1 VDEHR
6 PKDRGQYATEGYPD
20 EGQGGARSDDWQA
33 GIPPLRARLPT
44 KQACHRGVTL
54 TWPGH
59 GGSRD
64 NTVEHP
70 SPPPVVSR
78 PACPSRRPIPNPA
91 SVHRGSRRRL
101 WVTLPRVPRPGRATY
116 HTAWT
121 GPRQAGGEERGPGD
135 PRGTS
140 WRMAS
145 PPGPLRDTPG
155 RPSSRGCPGG
165 PSEGAKPSHARK
177 PPASHHAGAWPALC
191 ASCTPGSAPGPV
203 AVLPTSSANPDAKP
217 YGVSSP
223 LGMPSSLLP
232 PLPPFFRNPVY
243 CPYVAAQLSSAV

>member
-70 SPPPVVSR
+70 SPPVVSR

-145 PPGPLRDTPG
+145 PPGHPRAPVQQRMPG
-155 RPSSRGCPGG
+155 RPLGGGQALPRAKTPSVPPRGGLAGPLRFMYPGER
-165 PSEGAKPSHARK
+165 PRARRR
-177 PPASHHAGAWPALC
+177 ASHLECEPRCQAIRRLVAPRDALF
-191 ASCTPGSAPGPV
+191 SP
-203 AVLPTSSANPDAKP
+203 
-217 YGVSSP
+217 SSP
-223 LGMPSSLLP
+223 PPILSKSSLLS
-232 PLPPFFRNPVY
+232 L
-243 CPYVAAQLSSAV
+243 CSCAAV